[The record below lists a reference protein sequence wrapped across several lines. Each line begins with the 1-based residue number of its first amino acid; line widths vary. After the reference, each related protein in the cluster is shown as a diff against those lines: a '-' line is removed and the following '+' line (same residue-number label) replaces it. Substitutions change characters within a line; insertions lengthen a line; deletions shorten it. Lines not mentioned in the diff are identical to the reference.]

1 MLLRFVQLFVL
12 VSTMLFAYSD
22 SDIDGVDDSID
33 LCPNTDFDILV
44 DENGCPQSKYF
55 PGKIIFQI
63 GSDTSFNEIDETIS
77 NLNIYTNYMIKEW
90 NFSISNSNYQV
101 TNLANDM
108 TDNDLFLTAGYTFV
122 KDNIRTRF
130 SLGTKFDLSSRD
142 SSDEE
147 RDNDYYASMN
157 IEYFFKEKQNVFFY
171 YSYTISGDS
180 DKIDYS
186 NFQSISAKQ
195 AYSLMQ
201 EDNNVTLLDVRTIEE
216 FKSHHVRDAQLIP
229 LGKLENNLQ
238 KLKAHKNKKILVY
251 CQTGRRS
258 VSASRILENNG
269 FTPINIEG
277 GIIAMKHVGF
287 DMLK

>member
-1 MLLRFVQLFVL
+1 MSSLKNYTNILYWIAMVGL
-12 VSTMLFAYSD
+12 VIWFAYTK
-22 SDIDGVDDSID
+22 GW
-33 LCPNTDFDILV
+33 IL
-44 DENGCPQSKYF
+44 
-55 PGKIIFQI
+55 
-63 GSDTSFNEIDETIS
+63 
-77 NLNIYTNYMIKEW
+77 
-90 NFSISNSNYQV
+90 
-101 TNLANDM
+101 A
-108 TDNDLFLTAGYTFV
+108 
-122 KDNIRTRF
+122 
-130 SLGTKFDLSSRD
+130 
-142 SSDEE
+142 
-147 RDNDYYASMN
+147 
-157 IEYFFKEKQNVFFY
+157 
-171 YSYTISGDS
+171 
-180 DKIDYS
+180 

-216 FKSHHVRDAQLIP
+216 FKSHHVRDAQLIL